1 MRQIPRACLRQQ
13 EVDMRLKPSLVKRF
27 LWISAG
33 PLAVA
38 AVLVAGSPSMAAE
51 DARFIPAKP
60 PAKKAAASVAA
71 PTAALAPQA
80 EVRVISIPLQE
91 CPADD
96 NEGMNAVKAFIDP
109 ATGELRAPTP
119 EEEAALAR
127 AIAPR
132 APRRA
137 LAAREPMVS
146 ASGILYY
153 EVGEEGMVDAV
164 VRVGPDGKPVF
175 LCTPRSETPKA
186 LTRPLAPKKNEAA
199 KEEK

>member
-1 MRQIPRACLRQQ
+1 MRF
-13 EVDMRLKPSLVKRF
+13 KPPLVKRF
-27 LWISAG
+27 LWMSAG

-38 AVLVAGSPSMAAE
+38 AVLIAGSPSMAAE

-71 PTAALAPQA
+71 PATALAPRA

-109 ATGELRAPTP
+109 ATGELRAPTA
-119 EEEAALAR
+119 EEAAELAR
-127 AIAPR
+127 AIAPHV
-132 APRRA
+132 ARRA
-137 LAAREPMVS
+137 EAAREPMVS
-146 ASGILYY
+146 ADGTLIY
-153 EVGEEGMVDAV
+153 EIGEDGMVDVV
-164 VRVGPDGKPVF
+164 VRTGSDGKPVF
-175 LCTPRSETPKA
+175 LCTPRSETPMA
-186 LTRPLAPKKNEAA
+186 LTHPLAPKKNEVA

>member
-1 MRQIPRACLRQQ
+1 
-13 EVDMRLKPSLVKRF
+13 MRLKPSLVKHF
-27 LWISAG
+27 LWRSAG

-38 AVLVAGSPSMAAE
+38 AVLVSGSPSMAAE
-51 DARFIPAKP
+51 DARSIPAKP
-60 PAKKAAASVAA
+60 PAKKTSASVAA
-71 PTAALAPQA
+71 PRV

-109 ATGELRAPTP
+109 ATGELRAPTA

-132 APRRA
+132 AARRA
-137 LAAREPMVS
+137 LAEGSFWTARGVS
-146 ASGILYY
+146 VY
-153 EVGEEGMVDAV
+153 EVGEDGMNDVV
-164 VRVGPDGKPVF
+164 VRTGPDGKPVF
-175 LCTPRSETPKA
+175 LCTPRSETPAA
-186 LTRPLAPKKNEAA
+186 LTRPLAPKKSEAA

>member
-1 MRQIPRACLRQQ
+1 
-13 EVDMRLKPSLVKRF
+13 MRLKPPLVKRF

-38 AVLVAGSPSMAAE
+38 AVLAVGSPSLAAE
-51 DARFIPAKP
+51 DARYIPAKR
-60 PAKKAAASVAA
+60 PAKQAAAPVAA
-71 PTAALAPQA
+71 PAPRVN
-80 EVRVISIPLQE
+80 VRVVSIPLQE

-96 NEGMNAVKAFIDP
+96 NESVNALRAFIDP

-132 APRRA
+132 AVRRA
-137 LAAREPMVS
+137 QAAREVAVS
-146 ASGILYY
+146 ASGNLLY
-153 EVGEEGMVDAV
+153 ELGEEGMQDVV
-164 VRVGPDGKPVF
+164 VRTGADGKLVF

-186 LTRPLAPKKNEAA
+186 LTRPLAPKKSEAA
-199 KEEK
+199 KEER

>member
-1 MRQIPRACLRQQ
+1 MRF
-13 EVDMRLKPSLVKRF
+13 KPPLVKRF

-60 PAKKAAASVAA
+60 PAKKAAAPVAA
-71 PTAALAPQA
+71 PAQRA

-96 NEGMNAVKAFIDP
+96 NEGMNAVRAFIDP
-109 ATGELRAPTP
+109 VTGELRAPTT
-119 EEEAALAR
+119 EEAAELAR

-132 APRRA
+132 AVRRA
-137 LAAREPMVS
+137 QAARQVMVS
-146 ASGILYY
+146 ASGIQYY
-153 EVGEEGMVDAV
+153 ELGEDGMEDVV
-164 VRVGPDGKPVF
+164 VRTGADEKLVF

-186 LTRPLAPKKNEAA
+186 LTGPLAPKKSEAA

>member
-1 MRQIPRACLRQQ
+1 MHFKRC
-13 EVDMRLKPSLVKRF
+13 SVKR
-27 LWISAG
+27 LIWRCAG
-33 PLAVA
+33 PLAVGA
-38 AVLVAGSPSMAAE
+38 ALAAPSMAAE
-51 DARFIPAKP
+51 DARLIPAKR
-60 PAKKAAASVAA
+60 PAKRAAESAAAPA
-71 PTAALAPQA
+71 PRAN
-80 EVRVISIPLQE
+80 VRVISIPLQE

-132 APRRA
+132 AERRA
-137 LAAREPMVS
+137 QAAREPMVQGN
-146 ASGILYY
+146 GIVSFEL
-153 EVGEEGMVDAV
+153 GEEGMVDAV
-164 VRVGPDGKPVF
+164 ARIAPDGKAVF

-186 LTRPLAPKKNEAA
+186 LTRPPAPKKSDAA